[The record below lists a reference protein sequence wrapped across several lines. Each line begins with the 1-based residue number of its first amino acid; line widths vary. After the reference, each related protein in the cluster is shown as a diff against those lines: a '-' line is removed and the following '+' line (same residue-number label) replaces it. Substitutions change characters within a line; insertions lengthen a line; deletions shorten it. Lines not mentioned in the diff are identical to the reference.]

1 MKIFLQ
7 ERLCYNDE
15 DYVEDAVLFHTFV
28 LFLRVISRYT
38 DENNLVLSFEKLFNW
53 RRAEWGYEN

>member
-1 MKIFLQ
+1 MMKTMLKMPFYFT
-7 ERLCYNDE
+7 RLY
-15 DYVEDAVLFHTFV
+15 Y
-28 LFLRVISRYT
+28 FLRVISRYT

>member
-15 DYVEDAVLFHTFV
+15 DYDKSVILFHV
-28 LFLRVISRYT
+28 FLEHSR
-38 DENNLVLSFEKLFNW
+38 DL
-53 RRAEWGYEN
+53 